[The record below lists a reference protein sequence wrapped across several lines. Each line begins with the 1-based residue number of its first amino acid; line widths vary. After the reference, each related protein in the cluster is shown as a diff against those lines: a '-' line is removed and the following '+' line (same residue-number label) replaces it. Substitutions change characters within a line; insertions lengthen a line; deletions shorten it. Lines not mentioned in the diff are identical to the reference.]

1 MDHHWV
7 GDPTVSWAAMTY
19 TEILETAETDGSI
32 LVVPTGSLEQHGYH
46 LPTATDSVLVNAIA
60 QEGTTRVAG
69 TVPVVVTPPL
79 WTGRSPH
86 HLSLGGT
93 VSLDTRGLLDTLWQ
107 VAETAL
113 RNGFDALV
121 FLNGHGGNASVVTD
135 AVSEVGTAHPAVE
148 VLGLTYFSLAADVV
162 DGIRDSPT
170 GGVSHG
176 GEFETSLMLHV
187 RPELV
192 REDRITGTRRDEPYD
207 AARQDLFVDGPL
219 AVHREFDEYSDSGA
233 VGDPE
238 LATGDKGRDLY
249 DHIASNLGDLLT
261 VVHERNGASSN

>member
-1 MDHHWV
+1 MEHHWV
-7 GDPTVSWAAMTY
+7 GEPAVSWAAMTY
-19 TEILETAETDGSI
+19 ANVLDVAERDGSI
-32 LVVPTGSLEQHGYH
+32 LVVPTGSLEQHGFH
-46 LPTATDSVLVNAIA
+46 LPTATDSILVNAVA
-60 QEGTTRVAG
+60 QEGATRTSE
-69 TVPVVVTPPL
+69 TVPVVVTPPI

-93 VSLDTRGLLDTLWQ
+93 VSLDTRGLLETLRQ

-135 AVSEVGTAHPAVE
+135 AVSEVGTAHPSVE

-187 RPELV
+187 CPELV

-238 LATGDKGRDLY
+238 QASDSKGRELY
-249 DHIASNLGDLLT
+249 DHIAANLGDLLT
-261 VVHERNGASSN
+261 VIHDQNEARSN